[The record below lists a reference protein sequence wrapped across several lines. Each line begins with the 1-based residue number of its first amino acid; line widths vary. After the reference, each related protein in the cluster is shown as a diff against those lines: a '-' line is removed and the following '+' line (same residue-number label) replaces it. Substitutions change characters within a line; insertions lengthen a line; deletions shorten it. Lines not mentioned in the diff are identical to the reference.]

1 MEPRARAG
9 KNVGK
14 MNFGHNELAQLLY
27 SHGDVRL
34 PLNETVRVLDEIVT
48 DFIQGVSFE
57 ATRAAH
63 HAGRQKVKFEDF
75 EFAMRRNPR
84 FMGKIQEV
92 FEKKKEI
99 EAARKNFD
107 IEAQLMKDTDKEEKQ
122 ADKSTAGPGKGD
134 EDWEGGGTGKKTKR
148 GRPRKDKHASQAGPS
163 RAASTVG
170 MGIGEEDLEDEDVLM
185 NGTGTAN
192 GSMLMGGDEEMD
204 DLEEDEDVAGAL
216 RKR

>member
-14 MNFGHNELAQLLY
+14 MNFNHNELAQLLY
-27 SHGDVRL
+27 GHGDLKTPL
-34 PLNETVRVLDEIVT
+34 PETVRVLDELIT
-48 DFIQGVSFE
+48 DFIQGVGFE

-99 EAARKNFD
+99 EAARKNFN
-107 IEAQLMKDTDKEEKQ
+107 IEDQLMKDADKEEKEKEKKGG
-122 ADKSTAGPGKGD
+122 DKGD
-134 EDWEGGGTGKKTKR
+134 KGGKDGGDKGRKR
-148 GRPRKDKHASQAGPS
+148 QQQSD
-163 RAASTVG
+163 
-170 MGIGEEDLEDEDVLM
+170 MLEDEEL
-185 NGTGTAN
+185 
-192 GSMLMGGDEEMD
+192 DELDD
-204 DLEEDEDVAGAL
+204 DLEAEADIGTAA
-216 RKR
+216 KRR

>member
-14 MNFGHNELAQLLY
+14 MNFNHNELAQLLY
-27 SHGDVRL
+27 GHGDVKAPL
-34 PLNETVRVLDEIVT
+34 PDTVRVLDEITT

-99 EAARKNFD
+99 EAARKNFS
-107 IEAQLMKDTDKEEKQ
+107 IEDQLMKDADREEKNAEKQ
-122 ADKSTAGPGKGD
+122 AEKESRGSKRKKEEELDEGD
-134 EDWEGGGTGKKTKR
+134 D
-148 GRPRKDKHASQAGPS
+148 
-163 RAASTVG
+163 
-170 MGIGEEDLEDEDVLM
+170 DLDVDVDV
-185 NGTGTAN
+185 GTA
-192 GSMLMGGDEEMD
+192 LK
-204 DLEEDEDVAGAL
+204 
-216 RKR
+216 KR

>member
-14 MNFGHNELAQLLY
+14 MNFAHNEPQLLY
-27 SHGDVRL
+27 GHGDVKAPL
-34 PLNETVRVLDEIVT
+34 PDTVRVLDEVLT
-48 DFIQGVSFE
+48 DFIQGVGFE

-99 EAARKNFD
+99 EAARKNFS
-107 IEAQLMKDTDKEEKQ
+107 IEDQLMRDADREEKQ
-122 ADKSTAGPGKGD
+122 AEKKAEKGKGD
-134 EDWEGGGTGKKTKR
+134 
-148 GRPRKDKHASQAGPS
+148 KDKDKDGEKEV
-163 RAASTVG
+163 AASTTSSAAG
-170 MGIGEEDLEDEDVLM
+170 SGRGIKRARVEEEELDE
-185 NGTGTAN
+185 
-192 GSMLMGGDEEMD
+192 GDD
-204 DLEEDEDVAGAL
+204 DLEADADIVGTAA
-216 RKR
+216 KRR

>member
-14 MNFGHNELAQLLY
+14 MNFGHPELAQLLF
-27 SHGDVRL
+27 SHGDTRT
-34 PLNETVRVLDEIVT
+34 PLNETVRVLDEVLT

-99 EAARKNFD
+99 EAARKNFN
-107 IEAQLMKDTDKEEKQ
+107 IEDQLTKDTEKEEKGNEKGGEKDKG
-122 ADKSTAGPGKGD
+122 ADKEKGGEKGNNEKEKGAGN
-134 EDWEGGGTGKKTKR
+134 KR
-148 GRPRKDKHASQAGPS
+148 GRPKKERDGGREGAKKA
-163 RAASTVG
+163 RTTTTTTTTTTV
-170 MGIGEEDLEDEDVLM
+170 MDVGEEDLLLDEVD
-185 NGTGTAN
+185 
-192 GSMLMGGDEEMD
+192 D
-204 DLEEDEDVAGAL
+204 DLGF
-216 RKR
+216 

>member
-14 MNFGHNELAQLLY
+14 MNFNHNELAQLLY
-27 SHGDVRL
+27 GHGDVKAPL
-34 PLNETVRVLDEIVT
+34 PDSVRVLDEIAT

-99 EAARKNFD
+99 EMARKNFS
-107 IEAQLMKDTDKEEKQ
+107 IEDQLMKDADREEKH
-122 ADKSTAGPGKGD
+122 AEKHSGS
-134 EDWEGGGTGKKTKR
+134 GGGGDKGAGSAVGGDSTR
-148 GRPRKDKHASQAGPS
+148 GAKRPRQA
-163 RAASTVG
+163 
-170 MGIGEEDLEDEDVLM
+170 EEELDE
-185 NGTGTAN
+185 
-192 GSMLMGGDEEMD
+192 GDD
-204 DLEEDEDVAGAL
+204 DLDVDLDIGTSA
-216 RKR
+216 KRR

>member
-14 MNFGHNELAQLLY
+14 MNFAHNELAQLLY
-27 SHGDVRL
+27 GDGDVKAPL
-34 PLNETVRVLDEIVT
+34 PETVRVLDEIVT

-84 FMGKIQEV
+84 YMGKIQEV

-99 EAARKNFD
+99 EAARKNFNID
-107 IEAQLMKDTDKEEKQ
+107 DQLVRETNAEEKQ
-122 ADKSTAGPGKGD
+122 AKQASAK
-134 EDWEGGGTGKKTKR
+134 EGGAKGGSAGEGGSKGGSAAGGAARGAKRPRPTEEELDEGDDDLDAEADIGTATKKR
-148 GRPRKDKHASQAGPS
+148 G
-163 RAASTVG
+163 
-170 MGIGEEDLEDEDVLM
+170 
-185 NGTGTAN
+185 
-192 GSMLMGGDEEMD
+192 
-204 DLEEDEDVAGAL
+204 
-216 RKR
+216 

>member
-14 MNFGHNELAQLLY
+14 MNFASAELAQLLY
-27 SHGDVRL
+27 SHGDIKTPL
-34 PLNETVRVLDEIVT
+34 PETVRVLDEVLT
-48 DFIQGVSFE
+48 DFIQGVGFE

-99 EAARKNFD
+99 EAARKNFN
-107 IEAQLMKDTDKEEKQ
+107 IEDQFIKDADKEEKKGGGGSGS
-122 ADKSTAGPGKGD
+122 ADKALGKD
-134 EDWEGGGTGKKTKR
+134 KGGGADRDRDAGGGGGGSTVG
-148 GRPRKDKHASQAGPS
+148 GRAGGSQAGGGSVVGSKRS
-163 RAASTVG
+163 RAQVAAD
-170 MGIGEEDLEDEDVLM
+170 EELDEADDDLDAEADI
-185 NGTGTAN
+185 GTA
-192 GSMLMGGDEEMD
+192 S
-204 DLEEDEDVAGAL
+204 
-216 RKR
+216 KRR

>member
-14 MNFGHNELAQLLY
+14 MNFNHNELAQLLY
-27 SHGDVRL
+27 GHGDSKTPL
-34 PLNETVRVLDEIVT
+34 PETVRVLDELIT
-48 DFIQGVSFE
+48 DFIQGVGFE

-99 EAARKNFD
+99 EAARKNFN
-107 IEAQLMKDTDKEEKQ
+107 IEDQLMKDADKEEKE
-122 ADKSTAGPGKGD
+122 KEKKGD
-134 EDWEGGGTGKKTKR
+134 KEKGGEGGKKDKGAGSTVSGAGTKR
-148 GRPRKDKHASQAGPS
+148 KRQQNDKELES
-163 RAASTVG
+163 
-170 MGIGEEDLEDEDVLM
+170 EELDELDDDLDAEADI
-185 NGTGTAN
+185 GTA
-192 GSMLMGGDEEMD
+192 
-204 DLEEDEDVAGAL
+204 A
-216 RKR
+216 KRR

>member
-14 MNFGHNELAQLLY
+14 MNFGHGELAQLLF
-27 SHGDVRL
+27 SHGDTRTPL
-34 PLNETVRVLDEIVT
+34 PETVRVLDEILT
-48 DFIQGVSFE
+48 DFIQAVSFE

-99 EAARKNFD
+99 EAARKNFN
-107 IEAQLMKDTDKEEKQ
+107 IEDQLTKDTEREDKELNGG
-122 ADKSTAGPGKGD
+122 ASTAT
-134 EDWEGGGTGKKTKR
+134 GTGSGKEKGAGKR
-148 GRPRKDKHASQAGPS
+148 GKSGKSKDK
-163 RAASTVG
+163 
-170 MGIGEEDLEDEDVLM
+170 
-185 NGTGTAN
+185 
-192 GSMLMGGDEEMD
+192 
-204 DLEEDEDVAGAL
+204 GA
-216 RKR
+216 KS

>member
-14 MNFGHNELAQLLY
+14 MNFGHPELAQLLF
-27 SHGDVRL
+27 SHGDTRTPL
-34 PLNETVRVLDEIVT
+34 PDTVRVLDEILT

-99 EAARKNFD
+99 EAARKNFN
-107 IEAQLMKDTDKEEKQ
+107 IEDQLTKDTEKEEKK
-122 ADKSTAGPGKGD
+122 DKDKV
-134 EDWEGGGTGKKTKR
+134 GGEKEKDGSKSEKSKR
-148 GRPRKDKHASQAGPS
+148 GRPKKDKSGAAAGGGGNNAEESGGGSQAGGGGV
-163 RAASTVG
+163 VG
-170 MGIGEEDLEDEDVLM
+170 GGMMMDIGEEDLDE
-185 NGTGTAN
+185 
-192 GSMLMGGDEEMD
+192 GDD
-204 DLEEDEDVAGAL
+204 DLEL
-216 RKR
+216 